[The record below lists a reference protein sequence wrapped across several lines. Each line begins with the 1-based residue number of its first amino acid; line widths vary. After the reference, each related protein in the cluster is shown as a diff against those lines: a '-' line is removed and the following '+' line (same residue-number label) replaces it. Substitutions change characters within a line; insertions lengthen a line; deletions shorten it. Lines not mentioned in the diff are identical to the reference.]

1 MLGTITYGV
10 SATNIP
16 AVLIANGL
24 GCRLILIILLSRHR
38 RRQLGGFSWDGKF
51 FYGMCRICFLL
62 CVLETTGFLLDG
74 RQFPGARLL
83 YVFSN
88 TVVLFL
94 AVPLALLW
102 VYFVDYK
109 LFSDRRRFRTVYPFA
124 AIPAGVTC
132 LLTLVNLP
140 CGIFFTVDS
149 SNLYARSPLFFLPW
163 AAVYGYMTAGAL
175 LACRCRRQVNKYLFM
190 PVVFFLLPIYL
201 GSLLQLLF
209 YGIALI

>member
-1 MLGTITYGV
+1 MLFFSKFCMLQNRRNFSSYCFQSQGAAPPCLHPLLMRCTRIF
-10 SATNIP
+10 TNISAP
-16 AVLIANGL
+16 VKI
-24 GCRLILIILLSRHR
+24 
-38 RRQLGGFSWDGKF
+38 F
-51 FYGMCRICFLL
+51 
-62 CVLETTGFLLDG
+62 
-74 RQFPGARLL
+74 
-83 YVFSN
+83 
-88 TVVLFL
+88 
-94 AVPLALLW
+94 
-102 VYFVDYK
+102 K

>member
-1 MLGTITYGV
+1 MLPH
-10 SATNIP
+10 SDHLAQP
-16 AVLIANGL
+16 AQAQAAGRLLL
-24 GCRLILIILLSRHR
+24 GREI
-38 RRQLGGFSWDGKF
+38 

-102 VYFVDYK
+102 VYFVGYK